1 MSIQQMQQQGVAMML
16 LNSGTPCILT
26 HRATRRPVTAIVD
39 DLVEPAN
46 PLMGEGP
53 LEQHSITVAA
63 ADAAGVNTDWFATVG
78 SVTRQVLWVSPN
90 NGGFVKIMLGVE
102 Q

>member
-1 MSIQQMQQQGVAMML
+1 MML
-16 LNSGTPCILT
+16 LHSGIMVTLS
-26 HRATRRPVTAIVD
+26 HRATRRAVTAIVD

-53 LEQHSITVAA
+53 LEQHSITLSD

-78 SVTRQVLWVSPN
+78 CITRQVLWVSPPS
-90 NGGFVKIMLGVE
+90 GGMVRIILGSE